1 MEEWSGVIGFVV
13 ALIFSI
19 LIWRI
24 ILRSKPQSRNSDDLI
39 YQEQI
44 IRAIR
49 PRCSDISIDEVVEV
63 LKGKDLG
70 TFGLSGFKVNSFDD

>member
-19 LIWRI
+19 LVCRI

-39 YQEQI
+39 YQEHVI
-44 IRAIR
+44 HAIR
-49 PRCSDISIDEVVEV
+49 PTGSDVSIDEVVEV
-63 LKGKDLG
+63 LKEKDLG
-70 TFGLSGFKVNSFDD
+70 TFGLSEFKVNSFDD